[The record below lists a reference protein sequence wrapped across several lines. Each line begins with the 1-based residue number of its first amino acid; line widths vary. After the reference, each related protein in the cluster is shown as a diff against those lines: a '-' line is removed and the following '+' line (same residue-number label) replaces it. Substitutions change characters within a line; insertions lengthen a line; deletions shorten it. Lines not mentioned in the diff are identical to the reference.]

1 MEKQENKRIVSKSL
15 VEIAKTVIQSEAD
28 SILGLKDR
36 INQSFIDACNLLQNC
51 QGKVVLIG
59 MGKSGHIARKIAAT
73 LASTGTS
80 AFFVHPGEA
89 GHGDLGMIDKNDV
102 VILISYSGEA
112 DEIRQLLSSIHHLGA
127 KIISMTGNSG
137 STIALASNTHL
148 DIGIEQEACPHN
160 LTPTS
165 STTASLVLGDA
176 LAITLLNA
184 RGFTPQDFARSH
196 PSGALGRRLLTL
208 VSTIM
213 KSGDETPIVT
223 PETLLLD
230 TLLVMSEKGLGMVL
244 VADSTN
250 TLLGIFTDGDLRRVL
265 EKNTDI
271 HNLAIGEIMTTDC
284 KSINAEK
291 PALAAV
297 ELMDE
302 HNLNSL
308 PVVNAE
314 DRIVGAINM
323 HTLMQAKIV

>member
-1 MEKQENKRIVSKSL
+1 VTKAL

-28 SILGLKDR
+28 SILKLKDR
-36 INQSFIDACNLLQNC
+36 VDQSFVDACALLQSC
-51 QGKVVLIG
+51 QGKVVLVG

-73 LASTGTS
+73 LASTGTP

-89 GHGDLGMIDKNDV
+89 GHGDLGMIDDSDV
-102 VILISYSGEA
+102 IILVSYSGEA
-112 DEIRQLLSSIHHLGA
+112 EEISQLLPSIHSMGA
-127 KIISMTGNSG
+127 QIIGMTGNNK
-137 STIALASNTHL
+137 STLALASDIHL
-148 DIGIEQEACPHN
+148 DVSVKQEACPHN

-165 STTASLVLGDA
+165 STTVALVMGDA

-213 KSGDETPIVT
+213 KSGNDTPIVA
-223 PETLLLD
+223 PDVLLLD
-230 TLLVMSEKGLGMVL
+230 ALMVMSEKALGMVL
-244 VADSTN
+244 IAERNN

-265 EKNTDI
+265 GKNTDI
-271 HNLAIGEIMTTDC
+271 TNLAIGDVMTKQC
-284 KSINAEK
+284 LSIDAER
-291 PALAAV
+291 PAIAAV
-297 ELMDE
+297 EMMDE

-308 PVVNAE
+308 PVVNT
-314 DRIVGAINM
+314 DNKIVGAINM

>member
-1 MEKQENKRIVSKSL
+1 MTKAL

-28 SILGLKDR
+28 SIVKLKDR
-36 INQSFIDACNLLQNC
+36 VDQNFVDACIHLQAG

-73 LASTGTS
+73 LASTGTP

-89 GHGDLGMIDKNDV
+89 GHGDLGMIDDNDV
-102 VILISYSGEA
+102 VILVSYSGETE
-112 DEIRQLLSSIHHLGA
+112 EISQLLPSIHSMGA
-127 KIISMTGNSG
+127 QIISMTGNSK
-137 STIALASNTHL
+137 STLALASNTHL
-148 DIGIEQEACPHN
+148 DVSVAQEACPHN

-165 STTASLVLGDA
+165 STTVALVMGDA

-213 KSGDETPIVT
+213 KSGSDTPIVA
-223 PETLLLD
+223 PNMLLLD
-230 TLLVMSEKGLGMVL
+230 ALLVMSEKALGMVL
-244 VADSTN
+244 IAESDN

-265 EKNTDI
+265 ENNTNI
-271 HNLAIGEIMTTDC
+271 SVLSIGEVMTIQC
-284 KSINAEK
+284 QSIEAEK
-291 PALAAV
+291 PAMAAV
-297 ELMDE
+297 EMMDE

-308 PVVNAE
+308 PVVNTNNK
-314 DRIVGAINM
+314 IVGAINM

>member
-1 MEKQENKRIVSKSL
+1 MVANIKHVVSKAL

-28 SILGLKDR
+28 SIIALKDR
-36 INQSFIDACNLLQNC
+36 INKDFIDACSLLQNC
-51 QGKVVLIG
+51 KSKVVLIG
-59 MGKSGHIARKIAAT
+59 MGKSGHIARKISAT
-73 LASTGTS
+73 LASTGTPS
-80 AFFVHPGEA
+80 FFVHPGEA
-89 GHGDLGMIDKNDV
+89 GHGDLGMIDNNDV

-112 DEIRQLLSSIHHLGA
+112 DEIRQLLPSIHQLGA
-127 KIISMTGNSG
+127 KIISMTGNVRS
-137 STIALASNTHL
+137 SLALASDIHL
-148 DIGIEQEACPHN
+148 NVSVAQEACPHN

-208 VSTIM
+208 VSSIM
-213 KSGDETPIVT
+213 KSGNETPIVA
-223 PETLLLD
+223 PDSLLPN
-230 TLLVMSEKGLGMVL
+230 TLLVMSEKTLGMVL
-244 VADSTN
+244 IADKSN

-265 EKNTDI
+265 EKNTNI
-271 HNLAIGEIMTTDC
+271 QSLTIGEVMTKDC
-284 KSINAEK
+284 KSITADK

-308 PVVNAE
+308 PVVDTE
-314 DRIVGAINM
+314 DKIVGAINM